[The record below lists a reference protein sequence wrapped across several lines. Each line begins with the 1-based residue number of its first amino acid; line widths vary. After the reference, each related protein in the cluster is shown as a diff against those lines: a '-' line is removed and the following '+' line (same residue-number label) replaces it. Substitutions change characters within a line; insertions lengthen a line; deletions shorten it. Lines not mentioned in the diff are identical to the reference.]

1 MRILVTGGTGTVGE
15 ATVTELARRGHQ
27 VRLLSRHATEEA
39 EAWPFGVE
47 GVDADVG
54 DPDQV
59 RGAADGC
66 DAVLHMAAVVKESPP
81 AATFQR
87 VNVEGTRNVLA
98 EASRA
103 GVRRFVYVSS
113 LGADTG
119 ESDYHRSKRE
129 AEQLVARWDG
139 EWTIAR
145 AGNVYGPGD
154 EVISLLLLW
163 VRTLPAVPVIDD
175 GDQPFQPVWSEDLA
189 AALAICVERD
199 DLARR
204 VLELTGAERTSMN
217 DVVRR
222 LGEVVG
228 REPVHLPVPRLL
240 AQLGLRALKQLGID
254 PPVDEG
260 QLTML
265 KEGSVIDDPARNA
278 LVSELGVRPLPLSE
292 GLRRLVDRQPEQL
305 PDEGVGT
312 LERKRFWADVAGTAR
327 TAEDAM
333 RDLAARFQ
341 EITPWLMDLDAEPGS
356 PHAVTE
362 GVALTMELPMR
373 GRVQVR
379 VVEVTPTRITLVTL
393 RGHMLAGYV
402 QFEAEPRDGGFRFEV
417 RTVDRA
423 SNALDWIA
431 LHPVGGRV
439 QDANWTALVEQV
451 VAASGGTAPAGVQ
464 HEHEKLDDEAAAEA
478 ERWIAHAVRMR
489 RRRERQEA
497 HAPEHEQH
505 EQRPRAG

>member
-15 ATVTELARRGHQ
+15 ATVTELARRGHR
-27 VRLLSRHATEEA
+27 VRLLSRHAREDA
-39 EAWPFGVE
+39 GAWPFGVE
-47 GVDADVG
+47 GVDGDVG
-54 DPDQV
+54 DPAQI

-66 DAVLHMAAVVKESPP
+66 DAVLHMAAVVKERPP
-81 AATFQR
+81 EVTFER
-87 VNVEGTRNVLA
+87 VNVQGTRNVLA
-98 EASRA
+98 EATRA

-119 ESDYHRSKRE
+119 ESDYHRSKRQ
-129 AEQLVARWDG
+129 AETLVEG
-139 EWTIAR
+139 FEGNWTIAR

-154 EVISLLLLW
+154 EVVSLLLLW

-189 AALAICVERD
+189 AALATCVERE
-199 DLARR
+199 DLAGRA
-204 VLELTGAERTSMN
+204 LDLTGEERTSMN

-240 AQLGLRALKQLGID
+240 AELGLKALKQLGVE

-265 KEGSVIDDPARNA
+265 KEGSVLEPERNA
-278 LVSELGVRPLPLSE
+278 LVRELGVRPLPLAE

-305 PDEGVGT
+305 PQDGVGT
-312 LERKRFWADVAGTAR
+312 LERKRFWADVEGTAR
-327 TAEDAM
+327 TAEEAM
-333 RDLAARFQ
+333 RDLAARFD
-341 EITPWLMDLDAEPGS
+341 ELTPWLMDLDAEPGA
-356 PHAVTE
+356 PRTVAE
-362 GVALTMELPMR
+362 GVTLTMELPMR

-379 VVEVTPTRITLVTL
+379 VIEATPTRITLVTL

-423 SNALDWIA
+423 SSALDWIA

-439 QDANWTALVEQV
+439 QDANWTALVEHV
-451 VAASGGTAPAGVQ
+451 VEACGGTAPEGVQ
-464 HEHEKLDDEAAAEA
+464 HAHDKLEGDEAAAA
-478 ERWIAHAVRMR
+478 ERWIADAVRAR
-489 RRRERQEA
+489 HRRERQEA
-497 HAPEHEQH
+497 HAPEREQH
-505 EQRPRAG
+505 EQRPPAN